1 MNDTDDVQIKTEI
14 DRIMKDVK
22 SIMQKVD
29 ALTPKKE
36 AQPQNNEDAGEN
48 PNSPDMSSTEST

>member
-14 DRIMKDVK
+14 DRIVKDVK

-36 AQPQNNEDAGEN
+36 AQPENNEDAGEN

>member
-1 MNDTDDVQIKTEI
+1 MNDTGDARIKTEI
-14 DRIMKDVK
+14 DKIMKDVK

-36 AQPQNNEDAGEN
+36 AEPQNNEDAGEN